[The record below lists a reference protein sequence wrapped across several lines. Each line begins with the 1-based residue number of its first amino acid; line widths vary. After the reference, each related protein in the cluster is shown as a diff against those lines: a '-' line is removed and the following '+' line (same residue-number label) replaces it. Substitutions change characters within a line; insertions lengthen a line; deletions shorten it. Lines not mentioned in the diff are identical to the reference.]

1 VSRRGRP
8 RVDRLR
14 LLERIAPLL
23 AGDPSLSANRVQ
35 AVVGGRRADVLRI
48 VAALRAALPPGAP
61 PGR

>member
-1 VSRRGRP
+1 
-8 RVDRLR
+8 VDRLR
-14 LLERIAPLL
+14 LLERIAALL

-35 AVVGGRRADVLRI
+35 PVVGGRRADVLRI